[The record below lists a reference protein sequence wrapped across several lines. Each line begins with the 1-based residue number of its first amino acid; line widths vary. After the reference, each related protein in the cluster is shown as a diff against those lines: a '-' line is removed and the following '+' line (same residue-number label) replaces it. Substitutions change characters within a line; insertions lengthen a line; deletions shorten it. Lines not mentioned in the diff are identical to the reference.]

1 MVLISPH
8 HCQQVLLSIF
18 LPLALLVQVKW
29 YLIVVLICISVG
41 TDDVEYLFTFHL
53 YILFGEMFLQIFC
66 PVLIILFIFLLWH
79 KKNSLHILDIKSLPD
94 IRFTNIFFHSVYFLD
109 NVMFLILMKLY
120 YQLFFD
126 CLHFKNHI

>member
-1 MVLISPH
+1 MMVLSPC

-18 LPLALLVQVKW
+18 LTLALLVQVKW
-29 YLIVVLICISVG
+29 YLTVVLICISVV
-41 TDDVEYLFTFHL
+41 TDDVEYLITFHL
-53 YILFGEMFLQIFC
+53 YILFGEMFLQLFC
-66 PVLIILFIFLLWH
+66 PVLIILFIFLLLH
-79 KKNSLHILDIKSLPD
+79 CKNSLHILDTKSLSD
-94 IRFTNIFFHSVYFLD
+94 IWFTNIFFHSVYFLD